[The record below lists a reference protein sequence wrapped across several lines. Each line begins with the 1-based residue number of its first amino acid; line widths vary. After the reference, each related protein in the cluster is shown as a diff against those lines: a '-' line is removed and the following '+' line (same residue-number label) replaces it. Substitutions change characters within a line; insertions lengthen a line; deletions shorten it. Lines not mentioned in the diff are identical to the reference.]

1 MTNSL
6 ANGADSVLLAG
17 AMASITVNVL
27 ALMRRDIIEKSW
39 PLQPPPKFPRLRYGV
54 GKYLLIQKELRLTS
68 AAIAGHRSSTV
79 ALLIA
84 QDGFTQA
91 F

>member
-27 ALMRRDIIEKSW
+27 ALMRRDIIEKS
-39 PLQPPPKFPRLRYGV
+39 
-54 GKYLLIQKELRLTS
+54 
-68 AAIAGHRSSTV
+68 
-79 ALLIA
+79 
-84 QDGFTQA
+84 
-91 F
+91 